1 MRAAAS
7 SHSGE
12 ATTPLGPCKLTC
24 FFATPP
30 NTGLGTTA
38 GPAEPSAPGHDRH
51 AQAYPESAST
61 AQPPQPSAA
70 TNAFYEQLGSI
81 AAGSGVCVDMFA
93 IGRQPL
99 GLAALTPL
107 CRKSGG
113 ACFFYPSVEGSALP
127 QVRASNAWPLHN
139 GRLVHRRGAR
149 LQRLATN
156 TCQAE
161 FECVRNSVRKACVTR
176 GVQTPCRT

>member
-1 MRAAAS
+1 MCAPVATRVEGCQPNTQGWSWLQAGLAIQPAVAPMRAAAT

-30 NTGLGTTA
+30 NTGLGATA
-38 GPAEPSAPGHDRH
+38 GPADLSAPGHDRH
-51 AQAYPESAST
+51 AQVYPETAAA
-61 AQPPQPSAA
+61 AQPPQQSAA

-81 AAGSGVCVDMFA
+81 AAGSGVCVDIFA
-93 IGRQPL
+93 IGRQSL

-127 QVRASNAWPLHN
+127 QVRSSD
-139 GRLVHRRGAR
+139 
-149 LQRLATN
+149 ATN
-156 TCQAE
+156 FA
-161 FECVRNSVRKACVTR
+161 S
-176 GVQTPCRT
+176 RTAG